1 MNKGISMK
9 FKNHNTEI
17 DETNPFKNDWLKRQ
31 EFSNQLT
38 NIIKNNSEESFVIGL
53 SAQWGEGKTTFVKM
67 WQKQMENAGINCIY
81 FDAFEYDYME
91 NVFLSIAIEIYNFA
105 KNKDL
110 ALSTNYLE
118 ESKSVFS
125 HLQSIKMNTSPI
137 ILESQLFDKP
147 DEVNKNTVADDI
159 EDNLNYLLNNAF
171 NQAINHKE
179 VFTSFKKSLSI
190 LASSTSSKNLPLII
204 IIDELDRCKPNYAVE
219 VLEKIKHLFLVDNVV
234 FVLSMHHEQLEES
247 IKKVYGSNLDAHTYL
262 QKFIDYPTRLPKANF
277 SLDRSTGDYLR
288 NQINFLKFREFDS
301 SPYVFRLFAILSNY
315 YDLSHRQI
323 NKALYTFKMFIDSQD
338 INFGIEFQKACLY
351 IFVSILKV
359 ANNELIQKIRTN
371 SVSMKDMNNEL
382 GSLYSKDHSDVV
394 TSLKLYIE
402 LCFQNFEYFQNT
414 HEQREIDFFRVFKL
428 SREENLV
435 LKNTLASLE
444 SFESY

>member
-1 MNKGISMK
+1 MK
-9 FKNHNTEI
+9 LKKHDTEI
-17 DETNPFKNDWLKRQ
+17 DEANPFKNDWLKRQ
-31 EFSNQLT
+31 VFANQLT
-38 NIIKNNSEESFVIGL
+38 NIIKNNGNQSFVIGL

-67 WQKQMENAGINCIY
+67 WQQQMENEKINCIY

-105 KNKDL
+105 NKEDC
-110 ALSTNYLE
+110 ALSSQYLK
-118 ESKSVFS
+118 ESKNVFS

-137 ILESQLFDKP
+137 VFESKPLDKP
-147 DEVNKNTVADDI
+147 DKNTSNKVANDI

-171 NQAINHKE
+171 DQAINHTK
-179 VFTSFKKSLSI
+179 VFTSFKNSLSM
-190 LASSTSSKNLPLII
+190 LASSTSSEDLPLVI

-277 SLDRSTGDYLR
+277 SLDRRSDYLR
-288 NQINFLKFREFDS
+288 NQISFLSINEFDNS
-301 SPYVFRLFAILSNY
+301 SHVFDLFAKLSNY

-323 NKALYTFKMFIDSQD
+323 NKALYSFKIFIDSHD
-338 INFGIEFQKACLY
+338 RNFGIGYQKSCLY
-351 IFVSILKV
+351 VFMSILKV
-359 ANNELIQKIRTN
+359 ANNELVQKIRTN
-371 SVSMKDMNNEL
+371 NVSIKDLDSEL
-382 GSLYSKDHSDVV
+382 EDLYSKDQGDLV
-394 TSLKLYIE
+394 TSLKTYIR
-402 LCFQNFEYFQNT
+402 LCFQDFDYFQDS
-414 HEQREIDFFRVFKL
+414 EDQSEIDFFSVFNL
-428 SREENLV
+428 SREENSV
-435 LKNTLASLE
+435 LKNILASLE

>member
-1 MNKGISMK
+1 MK
-9 FKNHNTEI
+9 LKKHDTEI
-17 DETNPFKNDWLKRQ
+17 YETNPFKNDWLKRQ
-31 EFSNQLT
+31 DFANQLT
-38 NIIKNNSEESFVIGL
+38 NIIKNNSDQSFVIGL

-67 WQKQMENAGINCIY
+67 WQKQMENAGISCIY

-105 KNKDL
+105 KKKSC
-110 ALSTNYLE
+110 ALSSKYLE
-118 ESKSVFS
+118 ESKNVFS

-137 ILESQLFDKP
+137 VFDSKPLGKP
-147 DEVNKNTVADDI
+147 DENTSTKVADDI

-171 NQAINHKE
+171 DQAIKHKE
-179 VFTSFKKSLSI
+179 IFTSFKKSLSM
-190 LASSTSSKNLPLII
+190 LASSTSSEDLPLVI

-277 SLDRSTGDYLR
+277 SFDRSISDYLR
-288 NQINFLKFREFDS
+288 NQIKFLNIREFDN
-301 SPYVFRLFAILSNY
+301 SPHVFGLFAILSNH

-323 NKALYTFKMFIDSQD
+323 NKALHTFEVFIDSQD
-338 INFGIEFQKACLY
+338 VNFGIEYQKSCLY
-351 IFVSILKV
+351 VFMSILKV
-359 ANNELIQKIRTN
+359 ANNGLIQKIRTN
-371 SVSMKDMNNEL
+371 SASIKDIDNEL
-382 GSLYSKDHSDVV
+382 ENLYSKDHSDVV
-394 TSLKLYIE
+394 TSLKIYIG
-402 LCFQNFEYFQNT
+402 LSFQNVDYFQAS
-414 HEQREIDFFRVFKL
+414 EDRREVDFFNVFNI
-428 SREENLV
+428 SREESSV
-435 LKNTLASLE
+435 LKNILASLE

>member
-1 MNKGISMK
+1 MRLKKHG
-9 FKNHNTEI
+9 TEI
-17 DETNPFKNDWLKRQ
+17 DGTNPFKNDWLKRKG
-31 EFSNQLT
+31 FADQLT
-38 NIIKNNSEESFVIGL
+38 NIIKNNSDQSFVIGL

-105 KNKDL
+105 KKENCT
-110 ALSTNYLE
+110 LSSEYLE
-118 ESKSVFS
+118 ESKNVFS

-137 ILESQLFDKP
+137 VFDSKP
-147 DEVNKNTVADDI
+147 LGKLDENTSTKVADDI

-171 NQAINHKE
+171 EQAINHKE
-179 VFTSFKKSLSI
+179 VFIRFKESLST
-190 LASSTSSKNLPLII
+190 LASSTSSEGLPLVI

-277 SLDRSTGDYLR
+277 SLDRNISDYLR
-288 NQINFLKFREFDS
+288 NQIKFLNIREFDNS
-301 SPYVFRLFAILSNY
+301 SYVFSLFAILSNY

-323 NKALYTFKMFIDSQD
+323 NKALYSFEVFIDSQD
-338 INFGIEFQKACLY
+338 VNFGIEYQKSCLY
-351 IFVSILKV
+351 VFMSILKV
-359 ANNELIQKIRTN
+359 ANNDLIQKIRAG
-371 SVSMKDMNNEL
+371 SASIKDTNNEL
-382 GSLYSKDHSDVV
+382 EDLYSKNQGDLV
-394 TSLKLYIE
+394 TSLKIYIS
-402 LCFQNFEYFQNT
+402 LCFQNFDYFKDSQD
-414 HEQREIDFFRVFKL
+414 QREIDFFSVFSI
-428 SREENLV
+428 SREDNTV
-435 LKNTLASLE
+435 LKNILASLE